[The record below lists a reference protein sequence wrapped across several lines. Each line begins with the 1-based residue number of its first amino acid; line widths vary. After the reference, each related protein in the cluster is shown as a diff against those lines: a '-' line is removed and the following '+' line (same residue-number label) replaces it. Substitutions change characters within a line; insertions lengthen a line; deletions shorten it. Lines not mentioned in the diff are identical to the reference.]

1 MNERYST
8 LNRKIKELVK
18 KDVESTKLIKNLD
31 ERNNYLLEEINNLR
45 GIDQYRIDKIRQLE
59 VERIKDKNRIRD
71 YERREKV
78 LKARINTYIMA
89 LVLTYLM
96 IVLYNIA

>member
-71 YERREKV
+71 YERKEKV